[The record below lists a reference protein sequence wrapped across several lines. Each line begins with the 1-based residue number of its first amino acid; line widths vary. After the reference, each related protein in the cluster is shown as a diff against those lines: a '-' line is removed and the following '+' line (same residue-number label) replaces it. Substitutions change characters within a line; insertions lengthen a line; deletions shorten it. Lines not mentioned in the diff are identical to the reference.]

1 MSEKLHKILA
11 SLGLG
16 SRRDMEECIK
26 SGRVSVDG
34 KVAALGDRVGDHEV
48 IRFDGRIIR
57 NAQTEKP
64 ICRVLM
70 YNKPEGQMCTASD
83 PQGRPTVFD
92 RLPKIAKGRWLYI
105 GRLDVNTSG
114 LLLFTTDGELANA
127 LMHPSHEVER
137 VYAVRVFGEVAKEH
151 IKQLETNVQLEDGPA
166 HFEKVIYIGGEG
178 MNQWYQVVLREGR
191 KREVRRLWE
200 QLGFKVSRLK
210 RIKYG
215 TVELGKL
222 PQGGYEELSLA
233 EVNKLRQLAGL
244 KPEKKSVLKEDAKP
258 LTSREEFVKNRQIRN
273 TARKYAQQGN
283 TDARFANK
291 RRDRQNE
298 SRNKGFSSMY
308 VKELDLS
315 NFSSMYAD
323 IPGAQ
328 RARTSSKGNFTANG
342 SRISFR
348 TRNESDNTRGRN
360 ERFANDRFT
369 KSRFNEEDKS
379 SSYSSKRTGRTFG
392 KNYGANDEFS
402 LTEKNNR
409 HSFNRSHLR
418 DDARSNG
425 RFGAKASTRGNGRF
439 NSKGRSGFFNAQ

>member
-1 MSEKLHKILA
+1 M
-11 SLGLG
+11 
-16 SRRDMEECIK
+16 
-26 SGRVSVDG
+26 
-34 KVAALGDRVGDHEV
+34 
-48 IRFDGRIIR
+48 
-57 NAQTEKP
+57 
-64 ICRVLM
+64 
-70 YNKPEGQMCTASD
+70 
-83 PQGRPTVFD
+83 
-92 RLPKIAKGRWLYI
+92 
-105 GRLDVNTSG
+105 
-114 LLLFTTDGELANA
+114 
-127 LMHPSHEVER
+127 
-137 VYAVRVFGEVAKEH
+137 
-151 IKQLETNVQLEDGPA
+151 
-166 HFEKVIYIGGEG
+166 
-178 MNQWYQVVLREGR
+178 
-191 KREVRRLWE
+191 
-200 QLGFKVSRLK
+200 
-210 RIKYG
+210 
-215 TVELGKL
+215 
-222 PQGGYEELSLA
+222 
-233 EVNKLRQLAGL
+233 
-244 KPEKKSVLKEDAKP
+244 LKEDAKS

-348 TRNESDNTRGRN
+348 TRSESDNTRGRN

-379 SSYSSKRTGRTFG
+379 SSYSSKRAGRTFG